1 MATHLQP
8 QGSPSVP
15 QGLAP
20 GRCWARTW
28 GRGLAFSEKGRV
40 QRAVGVARGR
50 GRGRALTRRIE
61 VLAEL
66 GLGLAVGP
74 EAALL
79 RELVGHGG
87 RGDDGFEAAL
97 ALGHVLLRVEEDD
110 VDLGHVE
117 HPQGH
122 RGAQTHRDRQRRR
135 LDVQLGAGR
144 GRVRARSALASGPE
158 PPLRRPPQGQTR
170 EDRPGALCP
179 AGFRQKGV
187 VMESW
192 PLDQNPGFKSWLHHF
207 QLCDRGQVTSL
218 CLSFLTCN
226 MGMIIIVLTS

>member
-1 MATHLQP
+1 MPSLVQTWWGGADLLQE
-8 QGSPSVP
+8 GD
-15 QGLAP
+15 GAWAGP
-20 GRCWARTW
+20 GGE
-28 GRGLAFSEKGRV
+28 GRS
-40 QRAVGVARGR
+40 Q
-50 GRGRALTRRIE
+50 ALTWSFQ

-66 GLGLAVGP
+66 GLGLTVGP

-87 RGDDGFEAAL
+87 GGDDGFEAAL

-144 GRVRARSALASGPE
+144 GRCQGGLRPGLSGALSEAHALDRHSGVQTRGPPCVPLASG
-158 PPLRRPPQGQTR
+158 RRELWYR
-170 EDRPGALCP
+170 
-179 AGFRQKGV
+179 AGT
-187 VMESW
+187 
-192 PLDQNPGFKSWLHHF
+192 LDQNPWIQPGSPLS
-207 QLCDRGQVTSL
+207 LCGLGQVTSL
-218 CLSFLTCN
+218 GLSFLGYN
-226 MGMIIIVLTS
+226 MGVIILALSS